1 MVHRSAERNRVLDA
15 VKLAPLDGMSI
26 QEIIDAAELPSRNAA
41 DVLLSR
47 MVRDGQIERKRRRG
61 HYGPLAARTE
71 V

>member
-1 MVHRSAERNRVLDA
+1 MLDA
-15 VKLAPLDGMSI
+15 LKLAPLDGMSI

-61 HYGPLAARTE
+61 HHGLVAVAARTG
-71 V
+71 VR